1 MEFKSDFKNTVCL
14 LTQLKSI
21 IWIERPELLLPDCS
35 GLNLACPDFCHIQQT
50 TALYFVCFTS
60 AYNKRAAISQ
70 KSVSKKPL
78 FINASAPS
86 FTVTALRYIRAGYSK
101 FCRDLSLCQRPVVH
115 QSISQDD
122 NHAFPRIF
130 QFADIPPQLFA
141 FKLDI

>member
-1 MEFKSDFKNTVCL
+1 M
-14 LTQLKSI
+14 

-35 GLNLACPDFCHIQQT
+35 GLNFACPDSCRIQQT

-86 FTVTALRYIRAGYSK
+86 FTVTALRYVEPPLFGEITEHGKLVGNAIG
-101 FCRDLSLCQRPVVH
+101 LP
-115 QSISQDD
+115 
-122 NHAFPRIF
+122 FPIIF
-130 QFADIPPQLFA
+130 FR
-141 FKLDI
+141 